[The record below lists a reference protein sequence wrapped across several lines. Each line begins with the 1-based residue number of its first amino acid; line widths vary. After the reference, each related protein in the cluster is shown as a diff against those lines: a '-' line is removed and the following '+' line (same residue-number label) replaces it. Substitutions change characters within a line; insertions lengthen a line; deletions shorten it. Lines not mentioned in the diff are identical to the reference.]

1 MQVLLA
7 REQEKSKE
15 ASCQALQ
22 SFVIGP
28 FGAKI
33 IQVLFGG
40 RGAGRFK
47 IPALS
52 GSHLSFMLLMVVVEC
67 LSSAMSLSI
76 GASAC
81 N

>member
-1 MQVLLA
+1 MQVQLA
-7 REQEKSKE
+7 RKQEKGKE

-22 SFVIGP
+22 FICNQAIWGHNNSSF
-28 FGAKI
+28 
-33 IQVLFGG
+33 LLGG
-40 RGAGRFK
+40 GVGHLN

-52 GSHLSFMLLMVVVEC
+52 VSHLYFMLLMVVVEC